1 MIYGDDVETLE
12 ERVMSKSSNV
22 NEIFHAMT
30 RIEKVL
36 PQIYKSQAHI
46 ACMKA
51 VARNQV
57 FLKEQEFK
65 FDKRIANLDSWEQ
78 FETKDERD
86 EYLRSKS
93 HEWVLDQSDIF
104 VENVINDMK
113 VLTNRY
119 RTPGGLQTGSN
130 VSRANKYMV

>member
-36 PQIYKSQAHI
+36 PQIYKSQANI

-51 VARNQV
+51 VTRNQV

-119 RTPGGLQTGSN
+119 RTPGGQLPGCN

>member
-22 NEIFHAMT
+22 NENFHAMT
-30 RIEKVL
+30 RIKKVL

-51 VARNQV
+51 VTRNQV

>member
-1 MIYGDDVETLE
+1 MTCGDAVETLE
-12 ERVMSKSSNV
+12 ERVMSKSSN
-22 NEIFHAMT
+22 IKDILQALT
-30 RIEKVL
+30 RLEKVL
-36 PQIYKSQAHI
+36 PQIYKSQANI

-51 VARNQV
+51 VAGNQV
-57 FLKEQEFK
+57 LLKEQASQ